1 MLNFPY
7 NNFKFKKHEQESYL
21 MVTGEITNNT
31 GRNYNAVVFRM
42 VVFIKTIPIA
52 NVAII
57 VNGFYANQTKPVE
70 VRVGELEYRII
81 PEITRYD
88 IYAESAY

>member
-1 MLNFPY
+1 
-7 NNFKFKKHEQESYL
+7 

-31 GRNYNAVVFRM
+31 SKNYNAVVFRL

-57 VNGFYANQTKPVE
+57 INGFYANQTKTFE
-70 VRVGELEYRII
+70 AKVGELEYKII